1 MEKMLNVSSSPHLR
15 DSKLTTGHVMY
26 DVIIAL
32 MPVTIFGIYHFGF
45 HAFLVLAVSIVTAV
59 VTEFLFDLA
68 THHPNTVK
76 DGSAVLTGLLLGL
89 CCSPT
94 VPLYIPFLGSLF
106 AIALVKC
113 AFGGLGQNFMNPA
126 LAGRCFL
133 LLSFSSA
140 MTSYSVDGTS
150 SATPLAI
157 LEEGGTVDVLD
168 MFLGFTDGTICISIA
183 AMLIG
188 GAYLL
193 ITKGI
198 TWHIPVA
205 YVGSFLI
212 CMIAFGGQGFD
223 PMFLLAHLCGGGIV
237 FGALFMATDPVTS
250 PVTGTGQLIYGAVIG
265 VLTAVFRVFGSSA
278 ESVSYAIIL
287 GNLVTPLIDR
297 WVVPKPYGI
306 GDGTKKEVSTGPK
319 KFPKAA
325 ITLACI
331 TLIAGL
337 ALGLVNF
344 MTADIIEE
352 QNAAAKAA
360 SYVEVIPTADEVN
373 YDDDLTALV
382 DEAAAASDY
391 YADSAFGKVK
401 VNEAVVGTDASG
413 NVVGY
418 AISVSTADGYGDSI
432 TMSVGIDTE
441 GTILGLSFTELEE
454 TAGLGMR
461 ADEDSFKSQFVG
473 VQVDSFTLNKSGGST
488 ADDEIDSI
496 SGASTTSGAVVNAVN
511 AAIDFFANYIQ

>member
-1 MEKMLNVSSSPHLR
+1 M
-15 DSKLTTGHVMY
+15 
-26 DVIIAL
+26 
-32 MPVTIFGIYHFGF
+32 
-45 HAFLVLAVSIVTAV
+45 
-59 VTEFLFDLA
+59 
-68 THHPNTVK
+68 
-76 DGSAVLTGLLLGL
+76 
-89 CCSPT
+89 
-94 VPLYIPFLGSLF
+94 
-106 AIALVKC
+106 
-113 AFGGLGQNFMNPA
+113 
-126 LAGRCFL
+126 
-133 LLSFSSA
+133 
-140 MTSYSVDGTS
+140 
-150 SATPLAI
+150 
-157 LEEGGTVDVLD
+157 
-168 MFLGFTDGTICISIA
+168 
-183 AMLIG
+183 
-188 GAYLL
+188 
-193 ITKGI
+193 
-198 TWHIPVA
+198 
-205 YVGSFLI
+205 
-212 CMIAFGGQGFD
+212 
-223 PMFLLAHLCGGGIV
+223 
-237 FGALFMATDPVTS
+237 
-250 PVTGTGQLIYGAVIG
+250 
-265 VLTAVFRVFGSSA
+265 
-278 ESVSYAIIL
+278 
-287 GNLVTPLIDR
+287 
-297 WVVPKPYGI
+297 VPKPYGI
-306 GDGTKKEVSTGPK
+306 GDGTKKEVSDQPK

-432 TMSVGIDTE
+432 TLSVGIDTE